1 MRFCF
6 FITDNFSQLKPLTI
20 TKLTREINM
29 KNFKT
34 VAKNVF
40 YATSATLMCSVPA
53 MAETAVSGVSL
64 TVPDVDTSSLGAAGG
79 AVLGLIALTAG
90 VAIVIG
96 VFKKSK
102 SA

>member
-1 MRFCF
+1 
-6 FITDNFSQLKPLTI
+6 
-20 TKLTREINM
+20 M

-53 MAETAVSGVSL
+53 MAEPAVSL